1 MLKSSNGLLPAS
13 HLFQKKDI
21 LIVNKKET
29 VGILLPILAHPSK
42 KKQIED
48 LSKKF
53 KLKLKVE
60 LV

>member
-1 MLKSSNGLLPAS
+1 VTTHSSTP
-13 HLFQKKDI
+13 F
-21 LIVNKKET
+21 
-29 VGILLPILAHPSK
+29 K